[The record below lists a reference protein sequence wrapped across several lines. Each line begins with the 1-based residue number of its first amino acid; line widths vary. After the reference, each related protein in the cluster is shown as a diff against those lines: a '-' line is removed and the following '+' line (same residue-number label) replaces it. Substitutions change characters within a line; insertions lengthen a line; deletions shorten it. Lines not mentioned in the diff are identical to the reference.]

1 MENLFVILLLSVV
14 VLLSALYGYTVEQKI
29 KKEIKDEIKEE
40 GEFVKLVNAEI
51 ELKKE
56 MKKVKDELE
65 DVKSQLQEKDKAYR
79 NEIYQIKQNMTVLLK
94 ETSIRYDNALQ
105 DLKKEI
111 TSKEK
116 TSTAAGALRSCNIGW
131 IRENNSCYHF
141 SRFATNFYTA
151 LSFCKTIGGKLIE
164 IDDQSE
170 WDMIQRHA
178 KNLSFPDFY
187 IGVTDLFS
195 EGDWLKATTLE
206 RQNYLI
212 WMNMQ
217 PDNFN
222 NNQHC
227 VQVRTSQMVFSFND
241 FFCDYDRHFV
251 CEK

>member
-151 LSFCKTIGGKLIE
+151 LVCVYILQTPFCILTQLE
-164 IDDQSE
+164 E
-170 WDMIQRHA
+170 LRAFA
-178 KNLSFPDFY
+178 KQLVES
-187 IGVTDLFS
+187 
-195 EGDWLKATTLE
+195 
-206 RQNYLI
+206 
-212 WMNMQ
+212 
-217 PDNFN
+217 
-222 NNQHC
+222 
-227 VQVRTSQMVFSFND
+227 
-241 FFCDYDRHFV
+241 
-251 CEK
+251 

>member
-116 TSTAAGALRSCNIGW
+116 TSTAAVS
-131 IRENNSCYHF
+131 
-141 SRFATNFYTA
+141 
-151 LSFCKTIGGKLIE
+151 
-164 IDDQSE
+164 
-170 WDMIQRHA
+170 
-178 KNLSFPDFY
+178 
-187 IGVTDLFS
+187 
-195 EGDWLKATTLE
+195 
-206 RQNYLI
+206 
-212 WMNMQ
+212 
-217 PDNFN
+217 
-222 NNQHC
+222 
-227 VQVRTSQMVFSFND
+227 TSD
-241 FFCDYDRHFV
+241 
-251 CEK
+251 

>member
-105 DLKKEI
+105 DLIKEI
-111 TSKEK
+111 RRYTNS
-116 TSTAAGALRSCNIGW
+116 NIPSSFTTFHSNL
-131 IRENNSCYHF
+131 IKFAKRDNS
-141 SRFATNFYTA
+141 
-151 LSFCKTIGGKLIE
+151 
-164 IDDQSE
+164 
-170 WDMIQRHA
+170 
-178 KNLSFPDFY
+178 
-187 IGVTDLFS
+187 
-195 EGDWLKATTLE
+195 
-206 RQNYLI
+206 
-212 WMNMQ
+212 
-217 PDNFN
+217 
-222 NNQHC
+222 
-227 VQVRTSQMVFSFND
+227 
-241 FFCDYDRHFV
+241 
-251 CEK
+251 